1 MNHPNV
7 GALSTR
13 TADTNRW
20 GIAVAG
26 VIMQIALGA
35 VYAWSVFRIPL
46 TRTYGWTISQ
56 VTFAFTLAI
65 FMLGFAAFAGGLW
78 MRQSGP
84 KRVAI
89 AAGILYGAGVFLASF
104 SAGHLYWLY
113 FSYGFLGGIGLGLG
127 YIVPVATLVK
137 WFPDRRGMITG
148 IAVAGFGA
156 GALITAPIASRLI
169 ITIGV
174 MKTFAV
180 LGIGYFVAV
189 TGAASFMKDPPAGYR
204 PAGWTPSAAQ
214 QRERATR
221 DYTLRAALGRWQW
234 YGLWAL
240 LFLNTSAGIAIISQA
255 APMAQEITGV
265 SAAVAAGLVGIISIA
280 NGSGR
285 FLWAWFS
292 DLIGRR
298 WVFLI
303 MFLVQALVFWRMPHV
318 TSFPAFTAL
327 AFIILLCYGG
337 GFGTMPAFA
346 ADYFGAENVGSIY
359 GLMLTAWGFAGVL
372 GPMLIASIRQNTGH
386 YSGALQIIA
395 IILLVSAVIPLL
407 MHPPKSAKIQALQ
420 ESGVGRL
427 IGCAETGSFPLDQ
440 SLRVFH
446 KNDVILVQ
454 HRH

>member
-1 MNHPNV
+1 
-7 GALSTR
+7 
-13 TADTNRW
+13 
-20 GIAVAG
+20 
-26 VIMQIALGA
+26 
-35 VYAWSVFRIPL
+35 
-46 TRTYGWTISQ
+46 
-56 VTFAFTLAI
+56 
-65 FMLGFAAFAGGLW
+65 
-78 MRQSGP
+78 
-84 KRVAI
+84 
-89 AAGILYGAGVFLASF
+89 
-104 SAGHLYWLY
+104 
-113 FSYGFLGGIGLGLG
+113 
-127 YIVPVATLVK
+127 
-137 WFPDRRGMITG
+137 
-148 IAVAGFGA
+148 
-156 GALITAPIASRLI
+156 
-169 ITIGV
+169 
-174 MKTFAV
+174 
-180 LGIGYFVAV
+180 
-189 TGAASFMKDPPAGYR
+189 MKDPPAGYR

-240 LFLNTSAGIAIISQA
+240 LFLNTSAGISIISQA

-265 SAAVAAGLVGIISIA
+265 SAAVAAGMVGIISIA

-386 YSGALQIIA
+386 YSRALQIIA
-395 IILLVSAVIPLL
+395 VILLVSAVIPLL
-407 MHPPKSAKIQALQ
+407 MRPPQSAKIQALP
-420 ESGVGRL
+420 GRKV
-427 IGCAETGSFPLDQ
+427 A
-440 SLRVFH
+440 
-446 KNDVILVQ
+446 
-454 HRH
+454 